1 MSTAHPPDVPAPGSR
16 AAGVPGVRS
25 GRAAGGV
32 PGGAAPGRLTG
43 RPGWRP
49 AAFVLPRALHP
60 GAWWLWALGLA
71 TAASRTRN
79 PLLLLLIAA
88 VAGCV
93 VAARR
98 TEAPWAR
105 AYGTFVKLGLVV
117 IAIRVLLQSV
127 FGNPVPGHVVVT
139 LPSVALP
146 HWAAGVRV
154 GGAVTWEEVAAAGYE
169 GLRLAVLLCC
179 VGAANA
185 LANPFRLLRC
195 LPGALYE
202 AGVAVVVAMSFAP
215 QAVTAVGRVRAAR
228 RLRGR
233 PDRGIRALRGL
244 AMPVLE
250 GALERSVALA
260 ASMDSRGYGR
270 SAGVPAAARRLT
282 AGLILG
288 GLLGLCAGTYGLLDA
303 SAPGTLGLPLLGLG
317 AGLAVGGLL
326 VGGRRTTRT
335 RYRPDPWAAPE
346 WLTAAAGVVAA
357 AAVIATGARSPAAL
371 APSTAPLVL
380 PALPLLAA
388 AGAVLAALPAWAT
401 PAPPGLTGAAAPAAR
416 P

>member
-1 MSTAHPPDVPAPGSR
+1 MGLPASFVVPRG
-16 AAGVPGVRS
+16 
-25 GRAAGGV
+25 
-32 PGGAAPGRLTG
+32 
-43 RPGWRP
+43 
-49 AAFVLPRALHP
+49 LHP

-79 PLLLLLIAA
+79 PVLLLIIAA

-105 AYGTFVKLGLVV
+105 AYATFLKLGLVV
-117 IAIRVLLQSV
+117 IAIRVVLQSL
-127 FGNPVPGHVVVT
+127 FGLPLPGHVVLT
-139 LPSVALP
+139 LPAVDLP
-146 HWAAGVRV
+146 SWAAGVRI
-154 GGAVTWEEVAAAGYE
+154 GGPVTREEITAAAYD
-169 GLRLAVLLCC
+169 GLRLATLLCC
-179 VGAANA
+179 LGAANA

-215 QAVTAVGRVRAAR
+215 QAVTAVSRVRAAR

-270 SAGVPAAARRLT
+270 SAGLPARTRRLT
-282 AGLILG
+282 AALVLG
-288 GLLGLCAGTYGLLDA
+288 GLLGVCAGTYGLLDA
-303 SAPGTLGLPLLGLG
+303 SASGLLGLPLLAAGAALAV
-317 AGLAVGGLL
+317 AGLTL
-326 VGGRRTTRT
+326 GGRRVSRT
-335 RYRPDPWAAPE
+335 RYRPDPWAGPE
-346 WLTAAAGVVAA
+346 WLTVACGLVVATA
-357 AAVIATGARSPAAL
+357 FVVAGARSPAAL
-371 APSTAPLVL
+371 APAVAPLVVPPL
-380 PALPLLAA
+380 PPLAA
-388 AGAVLAALPAWAT
+388 AGALLAVLPAWLT
-401 PAPPGLTGAAAPAAR
+401 PSPAAARAAVHTGQSAVREPA
-416 P
+416 

>member
-1 MSTAHPPDVPAPGSR
+1 MRPPASFVVPRG
-16 AAGVPGVRS
+16 
-25 GRAAGGV
+25 
-32 PGGAAPGRLTG
+32 
-43 RPGWRP
+43 
-49 AAFVLPRALHP
+49 LHP

-79 PLLLLLIAA
+79 PVLLLLIAA

-98 TEAPWAR
+98 TEAPWAK
-105 AYGTFVKLGLVV
+105 AYATFLKLGLVV
-117 IAIRVLLQSV
+117 IAIRVVLQSL
-127 FGNPVPGHVVVT
+127 FGLPLPGHVLLT
-139 LPSVALP
+139 LPAVDLP
-146 HWAAGVRV
+146 SWAAGVRI
-154 GGAVTWEEVAAAGYE
+154 GGPVTREEIAAAAYD
-169 GLRLAVLLCC
+169 GLRLATLLCC
-179 VGAANA
+179 LGAANA

-270 SAGVPAAARRLT
+270 SAGLPARTRRLT
-282 AGLILG
+282 AGLVLA
-288 GLLGLCAGTYGLLDA
+288 GLLGVCAGTYGLLDA
-303 SAPGTLGLPLLGLG
+303 STSGALGLPLLGAG
-317 AGLAVGGLL
+317 AAFAVAGLTL
-326 VGGRRTTRT
+326 GGRRVSRT
-335 RYRPDPWAAPE
+335 RYRPDPWTGPE
-346 WLTAAAGVVAA
+346 WLTVASGLIAAGAFVV
-357 AAVIATGARSPAAL
+357 TGARSPAAL
-371 APSTAPLVL
+371 APSVAPLVVPPL
-380 PALPLLAA
+380 PALAA
-388 AGAVLAALPAWAT
+388 AGALLAVLPAWLT
-401 PAPPGLTGAAAPAAR
+401 PRPAPAHGTVHSGQPTAR
-416 P
+416 EPV